1 MLPEIQNENELSE
14 LVSIDL
20 TDQGCSSCSPKSIVE
35 PRESLSMTSSTD
47 DDTEQAIS
55 LNINKKSN
63 GLAYKG
69 E

>member
-1 MLPEIQNENELSE
+1 MLPENQNENQISE

-20 TDQGCSSCSPKSIVE
+20 TDQGRSGCSPKAIVE